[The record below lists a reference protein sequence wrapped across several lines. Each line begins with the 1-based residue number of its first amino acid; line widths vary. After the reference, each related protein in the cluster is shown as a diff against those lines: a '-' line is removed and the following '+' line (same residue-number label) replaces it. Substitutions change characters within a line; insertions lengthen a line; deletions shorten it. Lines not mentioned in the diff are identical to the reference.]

1 MTDSVYLFLGPE
13 EGKKKTEIERIEKY
27 LTKTHNE
34 KPERHQFYPFEKKIS
49 DIISIM
55 KNGSLFSSYKFII
68 INNAEEIKKK
78 SDVDLLIEICK
89 KPVKGNTLIL
99 KSSNNSI
106 DKRIEKVILKA
117 NKIIFWEM
125 FENQKKG
132 WISSY
137 FSSFDQKISP
147 NAVDHLLEM
156 VENNT
161 QELKIACEKISF
173 FFKKGSLITEE
184 DIDTF
189 LYHSR
194 EENVFT
200 LFEKMCFKDLE
211 ASLEI
216 NTKLT
221 LSADNTPIA
230 IVSGLLWQFKRLLN
244 LKTMIS
250 KRIQI
255 QEAMLKQGIRG
266 KKNQQSYQ
274 SALGNYTLNELQK
287 IIIILSNHDFL
298 LRNSK
303 MEMQNIIIQILIYKC
318 LVKIS

>member
-1 MTDSVYLFLGPE
+1 MIDLVYLFLGPE
-13 EGKKKTEIERIEKY
+13 EGKKKAEISKIEKY
-27 LTKTHNE
+27 VSKQLGSEPE
-34 KPERHQFYPFEKKIS
+34 KHQFYPFEKKVS
-49 DIISIM
+49 EIISLM
-55 KNGSLFSSYKFII
+55 KNGSLFSSHKFII

-78 SDVDLLIEICK
+78 SDVDLIIEICK
-89 KPVKGNTLIL
+89 KPIKGNTLIL
-99 KSSNNSI
+99 KSSNSSI
-106 DKRIEKVILKA
+106 DKKIEKVIPKA

-125 FENQKKG
+125 FENQKKS

-137 FSSFDQKISP
+137 FNSYEQKINP

-173 FFKKGSLITEE
+173 FFDKGKIITED

-200 LFEKMCFKDLE
+200 LFEKMCFKDLLS
-211 ASLEI
+211 SLEI
-216 NTKLT
+216 NNKLA
-221 LSADNTPIA
+221 LSSDNTPIA

-244 LKTMIS
+244 LKIS
-250 KRIQI
+250 ISRRVPM

-274 SALGNYTLNELQK
+274 AALGNYSLHELQK
-287 IIIILSNHDFL
+287 IILILSDHDFL
-298 LRNSK
+298 LRNAK
-303 MEMQNIIIQILIYKC
+303 TEMQKVIIEILIYKC
-318 LVKIS
+318 LVKVS

>member
-1 MTDSVYLFLGPE
+1 MIDAVYLFLGPE
-13 EGKKKTEIERIEKY
+13 EGKKKVEIDKIEKFVSKS
-27 LTKTHNE
+27 LNE
-34 KPERHQFYPFEKKIS
+34 KPEKHLFYPFEKKIS
-49 DIISIM
+49 DIISLM
-55 KNGSLFSSYKFII
+55 KNGSLFSNHKFII

-78 SDVDLLIEICK
+78 SDVDLIIEICK

-99 KSSNNSI
+99 KSTNSSI
-106 DKRIEKVILKA
+106 DKKIEKVIPKA
-117 NKIIFWEM
+117 NKVIFWEM

-137 FSSFDQKISP
+137 FNSYSQKISP

-161 QELKIACEKISF
+161 QELKIACAKISF
-173 FFKKGSLITEE
+173 FFKEGALITEE

-200 LFEKMCFKDLE
+200 LFEKMCNKDLE

-216 NTKLT
+216 NSKLA
-221 LSADNTPIA
+221 LSPENSPIA
-230 IVSGLLWQFKRLLN
+230 IISGLLWQFKRLLN
-244 LKTMIS
+244 LKTMLS
-250 KRIQI
+250 KRVPI
-255 QEAMLKQGIRG
+255 QEAMTKQGIRG

-274 SALGNYTLNELQK
+274 NALGNYSLNELQK
-287 IIIILSNHDFL
+287 IIGILSDHDFL
-298 LRNSK
+298 LRNAK
-303 MEMQNIIIQILIYKC
+303 TEMQNLIIEILIYKC

>member
-1 MTDSVYLFLGPE
+1 MIDSVYLFLGPE
-13 EGKKKTEIERIEKY
+13 EGKKKAEIDKIEKFVA
-27 LTKTHNE
+27 KTIKEQPE
-34 KPERHQFYPFEKKIS
+34 KHQFYPFEKKVSEIVS
-49 DIISIM
+49 LM
-55 KNGSLFSSYKFII
+55 KNGSLFSNHKFII
-68 INNAEEIKKK
+68 INNADEIKKK
-78 SDVDLLIEICK
+78 SDVEQLIEICK

-99 KSSNNSI
+99 KSSNSSI
-106 DKRIEKVILKA
+106 DKKIEKVIPKS
-117 NKIIFWEM
+117 NKVIFWEM
-125 FENQKKG
+125 FENQKKS

-137 FSSFDQKISP
+137 FSSFEQKISP
-147 NAVDHLLEM
+147 NAVEHLLEM

-173 FFKKGSLITEE
+173 FFDKGTMITED

-200 LFEKMCFKDLE
+200 LFEKMCSKDLE

-230 IVSGLLWQFKRLLN
+230 IVSGLLWQYKRLLN
-244 LKTMIS
+244 LKSMLS
-250 KRIQI
+250 KRIQL
-255 QEAMLKQGIRG
+255 QDAMLKQGIRG

-274 SALGNYTLNELQK
+274 SALGNYSLNELQK
-287 IIIILSNHDFL
+287 IICILSDHDFL
-298 LRNSK
+298 LRNAK
-303 MEMQNIIIQILIYKC
+303 TEMQNIIIEILIYKC